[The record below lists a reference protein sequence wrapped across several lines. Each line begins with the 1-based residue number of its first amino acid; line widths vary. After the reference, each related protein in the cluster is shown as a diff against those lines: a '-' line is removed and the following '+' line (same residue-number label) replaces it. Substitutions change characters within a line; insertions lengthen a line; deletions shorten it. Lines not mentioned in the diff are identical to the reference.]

1 MRLDAFRRSQAS
13 ESPVARASAIDAL
26 QRDEAERLEPALFAV
41 WLTDTSY
48 EVRRTVESALGRRG
62 EDARKERPIP
72 DEKAPGARGAEVR
85 AKEKDALVIELAA
98 EEGFI
103 ALLAGSER
111 GRDVLQHLP
120 LDRVPL
126 EDLLLDEALRG
137 EAATLAAILALPLD
151 VSGRSASLLART
163 RELDRPRRDALVG
176 ALVNAALQAA
186 GVTDGKERER
196 TRAAFVLWFEGL
208 LEAPEAVSFEAF
220 VAAGAKVQTGVVAL
234 AAEPPAASS
243 MTALADLARTVFLAL
258 ARKEPILDRGAL
270 EADLASPHAELRA
283 VAWRLLARDGL
294 ATTEEL
300 LAAAAREEPG
310 VTVEIL
316 GSLPEGLAPAF
327 APELMG
333 FLGAKR
339 ATVRRAAAEVL
350 RKNPVIAALASAT
363 LDPRAES
370 APLEVLAAQP
380 PLLGVPALVAYL
392 EVDRPPAKLA
402 AALDSL
408 ARAPSLTWPRWS
420 ALLEHRSRRVRRAA
434 QAALERLPL
443 ADGPAVATRIAQI
456 LGDAPYAGLRLI
468 EKFSL
473 PGQLE
478 AVTRVLLDEAVSD
491 ETAEAAVGILA
502 RASDGTALW
511 RFVVGEK
518 KNPSTREGGRMRYG
532 SRRARR
538 RALEALL
545 ALRPQPLEAKLFG
558 QEEPRVPYSRPEVP
572 ALRALLEDQDSTQGA
587 LALLYVSEHGVPREL
602 DLELGRFAARAFDM
616 GVRSKPERRRRACW
630 TRLVRKLFRVRPQ
643 GRTGAAVNLLPS
655 ILEAARRFRDISIAW
670 TELLHHPSL
679 EVRRSAV
686 RLLMMKRSASL
697 AELLPKL
704 EAETALEAVKV
715 AHPDEVEALVLD
727 QLALALRGAR
737 AELAPVVAWIEA
749 RPNARYVPLLVQ
761 LLRDPARRG
770 AASEALFALMGAG
783 HRALVL
789 DAIRSTP
796 RTEEELAAALALIER
811 LDALELV
818 PDLLPSLSWASEGAR
833 QKLGELA
840 RRAREKKIDLRTEAL
855 APLLEHQVLDVRLLA
870 LSFLR
875 ATGAP
880 GLWET
885 VRVHAPR
892 TGSTEFAKAFL
903 GVLEDQYEDDMGLA
917 IEGLLGHGNGEVAR
931 RALKLLS
938 RREREIATLAL
949 LEHLEDE
956 ELRQPVL
963 TAFATWATR
972 FLGKGLSA
980 ELLEDARRDVRAKIM
995 ALATGTRATVLETLA
1010 RPSTV
1015 SSVRAAAL
1023 FAIGRQGLD
1032 ERRGDVRAALAQND
1046 PVIQR
1051 CAAFAAA
1058 SLGAD
1063 DEVDGLLRRLAA
1075 AREPELRATARR
1087 ALVARLDPVRS
1098 RSELE
1103 SLLSDPAPEVRLA
1116 VVQACIERPQVL
1128 AAISVE
1134 AWIGDESPAVRL
1146 LVLKGLAK
1154 GPKKPASVL
1163 RPALGDTHPEMR
1175 QAALEVVFAWGAL
1188 DEVRREIGDLL
1199 ADPSIHVSGAALD
1212 VLEKETKK

>member
-1 MRLDAFRRSQAS
+1 MRLDAFRRSQAN
-13 ESPVARASAIDAL
+13 ENPVARAAAIDAL

-41 WLTDTSY
+41 WLTDSSY
-48 EVRRTVESALGRRG
+48 EVRRAVESALHRRG

-72 DEKAPGARGAEVR
+72 DDTT
-85 AKEKDALVIELAA
+85 KDALAVELAE

-120 LDRVPL
+120 LERVPL
-126 EDLLLDEALRG
+126 EDLLLEEALRS
-137 EAATLAAILALPLD
+137 EAPVLAAILALPLD

-176 ALVNAALQAA
+176 ALVNAALQSA
-186 GVTDGKERER
+186 GVTDGKERDR

-208 LEAPEAVSFEAF
+208 LEAPEAATFETF

-234 AAEPPAASS
+234 AAETPAASS
-243 MTALADLARTVFLAL
+243 MTALADLARTVYLAL
-258 ARKEPILDRGAL
+258 AQKDPILDRGAL
-270 EADLASPHAELRA
+270 EADLASTHAELRA

-294 ATTEEL
+294 VTPGEL

-310 VTVEIL
+310 VAVELL
-316 GSLPEGLAPAF
+316 GSLPAAGGAGGRDAPHAALPPAF

-333 FLGAKR
+333 FLGSKR
-339 ATVRRAAAEVL
+339 ATVRRAAAKVL
-350 RKNPVIAALASAT
+350 RENPVIAALASAT

-380 PLLGVPALVAYL
+380 ALLGVPALVAYL

-402 AALDSL
+402 AALARL
-408 ARAPSLTWPRWS
+408 ARAPSLTWPRWP

-443 ADGPAVATRIAQI
+443 ADGPAVASRIIQI
-456 LGDAPYAGLRLI
+456 LGDDPYAGLRLI

-473 PGQLE
+473 QGQE
-478 AVTRVLLDEAVSD
+478 DAVTRVLLDEAVSD
-491 ETAEAAVGILA
+491 ETAETAVRILG
-502 RASDGTALW
+502 RAGAWTALW

-518 KNPSTREGGRMRYG
+518 KKRYG
-532 SRRARR
+532 SRGARR

-558 QEEPRVPYSRPEVP
+558 QEEPRVPYSRAEVP
-572 ALRALLEDQDSTQGA
+572 ALRALLEDQDPNQGA

-602 DLELGRFAARAFDM
+602 ELELGRFAARAFDM
-616 GVRSKPERRRRACW
+616 GVRSKSDRRRRACW
-630 TRLVRKLFRVRPQ
+630 TRLLRKLFRIRPQ
-643 GRTGAAVNLLPS
+643 GRTGAAVKLLPS

-686 RLLMMKRSASL
+686 RLLMIKRSASL

-704 EAETALEAVKV
+704 EAETALEAVRV

-727 QLALALRGAR
+727 QLALALRGGR

-761 LLRDPARRG
+761 LLRDPIRKG

-789 DAIRSTP
+789 AAIRTTP

-811 LDALELV
+811 LDAPELV
-818 PDLLPSLSWASEGAR
+818 PDLLPSLSWASEAAR
-833 QKLGELA
+833 QKLVELA
-840 RRAREKKIDLRTEAL
+840 RRAREKKIDLKTHAL

-892 TGSTEFAKAFL
+892 TASTDFAKAFL
-903 GVLEDQYEDDMGLA
+903 GVLEDQYEDEMGLA

-972 FLGKGLSA
+972 FLGKGLSP
-980 ELLEDARRDVRAKIM
+980 ELLEDARREVRAKIM

-1015 SSVRAAAL
+1015 SFVRAAAL

-1058 SLGAD
+1058 SLGGD
-1063 DEVDGLLRRLAA
+1063 DEMDGLLRRLAA
-1075 AREPELRATARR
+1075 AREPEVRATARQ
-1087 ALVARLDPVRS
+1087 ALVKRLDPAKS
-1098 RSELE
+1098 RPELE
-1103 SLLSDPAPEVRLA
+1103 SILSDPAPEVRLA
-1116 VVQACIERPQVL
+1116 VVQACVERPAVL
-1128 AAISVE
+1128 GAISLE

-1175 QAALEVVFAWGAL
+1175 QAALEVVLAWGAL
-1188 DEVRREIGDLL
+1188 DEVKREVGDLL

-1212 VLEKETKK
+1212 VLEKEARK